1 MKLILNK
8 IISYAILFFIIVFL
22 VRNCSTYNESYVDNG
37 INENESYI
45 DKQIEKTEIIKD
57 YTEIEKRGIKEVIG
71 TIKTN
76 SINPNSFKELSSK
89 VVTNNDTMV
98 VTIEYRISGSDFGTD
113 TLVRIDEWTY
123 DISGYF
129 NGKGEWLKPINHRK
143 NYL

>member
-45 DKQIEKTEIIKD
+45 DKQVEKTETIKD

-71 TIKTN
+71 SIKFN
-76 SINPNSFKELSSK
+76 SINPNSFTKLGSE

-98 VTIEYRISGSDFGTD
+98 VTIEYKISDSEFGTD
-113 TLVRIDEWTY
+113 DLVRVDKWTY

-129 NGKGEWLKPINHRK
+129 NGTGQWLKPINHRK